1 MPKIRILATEDD
13 PIHEE
18 KLRMTMDLLKYDLI
32 DVIADPHQ
40 VIPVINATNPDILL
54 MDIDLNSDIS
64 GIELSNKINELFDI
78 PIVYLTSFQD
88 TKTFIKAKKTH
99 PAAYITK
106 PYKTNELQRSIE
118 LAVFS
123 KERNDAVS
131 PIPNIVNYTN
141 HLFIKDGSS
150 LIKVLLSEIA
160 LIEAYDK
167 YCYIH
172 TANKKFMLKE
182 RLKNIAEHLPDH
194 LFIQV
199 HRSFIINMDAIDS
212 IRLTQNKL
220 SVGGKNI
227 GIGKTY
233 KQAFLSKINTLG

>member
-1 MPKIRILATEDD
+1 MSKIRILATEDD

-18 KLRMTMDLLKYDLI
+18 KLRMTMDLLNYDLI
-32 DVIADPHQ
+32 EVIADPHQ
-40 VIPVINATNPDILL
+40 VIPVIKAANPDILL

-64 GIELSNKINELFDI
+64 GIDLSNKINELFDI
-78 PIVYLTSFQD
+78 PIVFVTSFHD
-88 TKTFIKAKKTH
+88 SKTFNKAKETQ

-106 PYKTNELQRSIE
+106 PYKTDELQRSIE
-118 LAVFS
+118 LAIFS
-123 KERNDAVS
+123 KKRNDADYPS
-131 PIPNIVNYTN
+131 PKVVNYTN

-150 LIKVLLSEIA
+150 LTKVMLTEIM

-172 TANKKFMLKE
+172 TPHKKFMLKE
-182 RLKNIAEHLPDH
+182 RLKNIAEHLPDQ

-199 HRSFIINMDAIDS
+199 HRSFIINLEAIDS
-212 IRLTQNKL
+212 IRLAQNKL
-220 SVGGKNI
+220 TIGGKDI